1 MRRPIR
7 ILFLCVLAIVVA
19 TAGWWALRSRDPML
33 QGKRGSDWI
42 KGIAYN
48 GDDAQTQQWRELGPD
63 GLKLLARKLDQGRYY
78 RKCYRW
84 LMPRLPGQLN
94 RTLSHQ
100 LPNPADAHPTRMCVI
115 SLLSRLGKDA
125 KPVEPAISRALK
137 DDDEGVREIAVG
149 SYNSGLL
156 DVIGPREKVARL
168 PAFLRAV
175 QDKNWGIRNN
185 AVLAL
190 GSYTNDAPTVI
201 PALVVALHDT
211 EMRVQLVAAE
221 ALVHMNIQAAIK
233 ANVIPILIQILK
245 FPNDQIAFQAAAV
258 LGEMGKDASSAVPAL
273 TESLKSPF
281 ALVAQTAG
289 IALKKIDPEAAAAAK
304 EK

>member
-1 MRRPIR
+1 
-7 ILFLCVLAIVVA
+7 
-19 TAGWWALRSRDPML
+19 
-33 QGKRGSDWI
+33 
-42 KGIAYN
+42 
-48 GDDAQTQQWRELGPD
+48 
-63 GLKLLARKLDQGRYY
+63 
-78 RKCYRW
+78 
-84 LMPRLPGQLN
+84 
-94 RTLSHQ
+94 
-100 LPNPADAHPTRMCVI
+100 MCVI

-149 SYNSGLL
+149 SYNNGLL
-156 DVIGPREKVARL
+156 DVIGPREKAARL

-245 FPNDQIAFQAAAV
+245 FPDDQIAFQAAAV
-258 LGEMGKDASSAVPAL
+258 LGEMGKDASPAVPAL

-289 IALKKIDPEAAAAAK
+289 IALKKIDPEAGAVAK